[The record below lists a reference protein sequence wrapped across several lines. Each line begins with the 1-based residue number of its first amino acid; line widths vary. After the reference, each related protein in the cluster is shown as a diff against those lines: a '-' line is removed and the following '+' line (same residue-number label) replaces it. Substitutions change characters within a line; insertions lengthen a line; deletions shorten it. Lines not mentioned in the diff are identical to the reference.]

1 MILVNL
7 VNLTDLVMLGSLVKV
22 SNFIDTTVVIMRDW
36 HESDARLIENKEK
49 VQVEKSCWLEDNIFS
64 NSAQKYGATKRSYK
78 MHTLDTRGKRLM

>member
-49 VQVEKSCWLEDNIFS
+49 VQVEKSCWLEDNIFP
-64 NSAQKYGATKRSYK
+64 NSAREYGATKRSYK
-78 MHTLDTRGKRLM
+78 MHILDTRGKKLM